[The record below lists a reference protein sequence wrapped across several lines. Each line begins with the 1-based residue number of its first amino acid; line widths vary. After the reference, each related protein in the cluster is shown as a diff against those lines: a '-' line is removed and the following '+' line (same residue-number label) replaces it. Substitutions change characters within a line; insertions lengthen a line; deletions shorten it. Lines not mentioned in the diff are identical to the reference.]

1 MTTAKGRSL
10 MYLRTASARPVENKS
25 ILLLKDEKL
34 KLMNFCFWFLFR
46 PVTDSLQHRET
57 IQFKSV
63 LRCCLYTKNN
73 CKNFHFCPQREK
85 QSLLLAQLVFL
96 LFAGSSRSKTQLAEL
111 PDFFPSNLGES
122 LPAGPSDWG
131 QFARLVPPTSAL
143 PLFGDGDDFPSAF
156 STSLHVCLFGP
167 PRWHSK
173 RKACPLSNTRCPA
186 EASLSKSESEA
197 ATGLMRS
204 SWK

>member
-111 PDFFPSNLGES
+111 PDFSHQTSARVYQP
-122 LPAGPSDWG
+122 
-131 QFARLVPPTSAL
+131 ARLTGVSSLGSSRQPAL
-143 PLFGDGDDFPSAF
+143 SLCLGTAMTFHLPFPRPCTF
-156 STSLHVCLFGP
+156 VCLDHRGGTVSGKP
-167 PRWHSK
+167 VL
-173 RKACPLSNTRCPA
+173 CPTRVVP
-186 EASLSKSESEA
+186 L
-197 ATGLMRS
+197 RRP
-204 SWK
+204 